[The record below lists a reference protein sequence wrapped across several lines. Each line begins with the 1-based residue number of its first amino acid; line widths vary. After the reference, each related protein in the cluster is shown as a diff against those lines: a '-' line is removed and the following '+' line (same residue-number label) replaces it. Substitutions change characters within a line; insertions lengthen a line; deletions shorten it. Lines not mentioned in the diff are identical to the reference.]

1 MTKDQSN
8 FEHMLQEHLSER
20 TGMPMDEFVD
30 LALYHDLYGYYSKN
44 KKRVG
49 KEEGTD
55 FYTSNTLGTVWGE
68 LIVDACTQILGVKDL
83 DEYTFVEI
91 AAEPGC
97 SVLEN
102 VDHPFSSSVS
112 IRLGDPIEIPDLAIV
127 FSNEWLDAQPFKRFR
142 FDASEKRWREIGVC
156 LSEGKLTEYAMSEG
170 SNTIFPDESLDGYTI
185 DWPTGSIRAINSL
198 LARQWNGLFIT
209 FDYGLSKPVLFNERP
224 DGTARA
230 YHEHQMN
237 GDLFANPG
245 KQDLTCHLCWDE
257 LTDCLKKN
265 LFKETGLQNQ
275 ESFFMKYS
283 QKKIRNLIEQAN
295 NALDPKVQKLKE
307 LIHPQHFGSKFQV
320 LWGKRD

>member
-8 FEHMLQEHLSER
+8 IEHVLREQLGNR
-20 TGMPMDEFVD
+20 TAMPMDEFVD
-30 LALYHDLYGYYSKN
+30 LALYHHSFGYYSIN

-49 KEEGTD
+49 KAEGTD

-68 LIVDACTQILGVKDL
+68 LIVDACTQILDVKDL
-83 DEYTFVEI
+83 AEYTFVEI

-97 SVLEN
+97 SVLDK
-102 VDHPFSSSVS
+102 VDHPFSSSIS
-112 IRLGDPIEIPDLAIV
+112 IRLGDPLKIPDRAIV

-142 FDASEKRWREIGVC
+142 FDTSEKKWREIGVGYR
-156 LSEGKLTEYAMSEG
+156 EGKLTEYTISQV
-170 SNTIFPDESLDGYTI
+170 SNTVFPDENLDGYTI
-185 DWPTGSIRAINSL
+185 DWPIGSIRAMNSL
-198 LARQWNGLFIT
+198 LARQWKGLFLT
-209 FDYGLSKPVLFNERP
+209 FDYGLSKPVLLNERP

-230 YHEHQMN
+230 YHQHQMN
-237 GDLFANPG
+237 GDLFANAG

-265 LFKETGLQNQ
+265 LFKEIGLLNQ
-275 ESFFMKYS
+275 ESFFMKYA

-295 NALDPKVQKLKE
+295 NPLDSKVQKLKE

>member
-8 FEHMLQEHLSER
+8 IEQVLREQLCER
-20 TGMPMDEFVD
+20 TAMPMDEFVE
-30 LALYHDLYGYYSKN
+30 LTLYHHSYGYYSSN

-55 FYTSNTLGTVWGE
+55 FYTSNTLGPVWGE
-68 LIVDACTQILGVKDL
+68 LIVDACTQILGVNNL
-83 DEYTFVEI
+83 DKYTFVEI
-91 AAEPGC
+91 AAEPDC
-97 SVLEN
+97 SVLDN
-102 VDHPFSSSVS
+102 VNHPFSSSIS
-112 IRLGDPIEIPDLAIV
+112 IRLHDPFEIPDLAIV

-142 FDASEKRWREIGVC
+142 FDASGKKWREIGVC
-156 LSEGKLTEYAMSEG
+156 YKEGKLTEHEMSEA
-170 SNTIFPDESLDGYTI
+170 SNSLFPDENLDGYTI
-185 DWPTGSIRAINSL
+185 DWPTGSVRAVNSL
-198 LARQWNGLFIT
+198 LARQWNGLFLT
-209 FDYGLSKPVLFNERP
+209 FDYGLSKRVLLNERP

-230 YHEHQMN
+230 YYKHQIN

-265 LFKETGLQNQ
+265 LFYEIGLQNQ
-275 ESFFMKYS
+275 ESFFMKYA

-295 NALDPKVQKLKE
+295 NPLDSKLQKLKE
-307 LIHPQHFGSKFQV
+307 LIHPQHFGSKFQA